1 MTDLQTQFAVFD
13 FAANQQTSE
22 LAGALWRKP
31 LEFDFDIPIA
41 C

>member
-1 MTDLQTQFAVFD
+1 MQFTVLN
-13 FAANQQTSE
+13 FAANQQTPE